1 MGQTLQKTHEA
12 KATSLTRSGRLIL
25 RFIVVGAL
33 AIVMGASL
41 TLLGDQIG
49 GYAIHLCGWP
59 AEIACET
66 GTWMWWLLPTS
77 AGIVAVAGG
86 IHLVA
91 WALRKGP
98 IHLVGMAHVLWV
110 ASLFFVVMGTGP
122 RRLEIGNVALYAAW
136 GGIGIELLRASGLV
150 LFPERRR
157 VVHTVAFV
165 IWAAYIVILLAL
177 PSILEGVALN
187 DV

>member
-1 MGQTLQKTHEA
+1 VGQTLQTTA
-12 KATSLTRSGRLIL
+12 AASISRSGWLIL

-33 AIVMGASL
+33 AIVMAASL
-41 TLLGDQIG
+41 TLLGGQIG

-59 AEIACET
+59 AQITCET
-66 GTWMWWLLPTS
+66 GTWIWWLIPAS
-77 AGIVAVAGG
+77 AGVVAAAGG
-86 IHLVA
+86 IHLMA
-91 WALRKGP
+91 WALHKGP

-122 RRLEIGNVALYAAW
+122 RRLEIGKIALYAAW

-150 LFPERRR
+150 LFSRRKR
-157 VVHTVAFV
+157 VVHTVTFV

-177 PSILEGVALN
+177 PSILEGVAIN
-187 DV
+187 NV